1 MLPFLESAAL
11 AEDAIEVGRIL
22 DAWGIKGWF
31 RVQAYSAQPEALFS
45 SKRWFLQPS
54 ERGAKHFEGT
64 AILRIQEAKTHSD
77 HVVARAHDCLDRNA
91 AELLKGARI
100 FVSRSSFPTPLEDEF
115 YWVDLVG
122 LTVINR
128 QGESLGV
135 VVEILSSGAQSVLVI
150 ESPSATAPT
159 APTAPTALLSDTGV
173 TPEAQP
179 SVESTFK
186 PVAKPEPS
194 RMIPFVSQYIDEVK
208 LSERKILVDWLS
220 DY

>member
-11 AEDAIEVGRIL
+11 SEDAIEVGRIL

-45 SKRWFLQPS
+45 SKRWFIQPS

-64 AILRIQEAKTHSD
+64 HILRIQEAKIHSD

-91 AELLKGARI
+91 AELLKGAR
-100 FVSRSSFPTPLEDEF
+100 VYVARSSFPTPLEDEF

-122 LTVINR
+122 LEVINR
-128 QGESLGV
+128 QGESLGLV
-135 VVEILSSGAQSVLVI
+135 VDILSSGPQSVLVI
-150 ESPSATAPT
+150 EPQAAQEVARQDSPVSVVGATQG
-159 APTAPTALLSDTGV
+159 L
-173 TPEAQP
+173 
-179 SVESTFK
+179 
-186 PVAKPEPS
+186 PVSPAAGANTTSPKADAS
-194 RMIPFVSQYIDEVK
+194 RMIPFVSQYIDDVRLAEK
-208 LSERKILVDWLS
+208 KILVDWLP

>member
-45 SKRWFLQPS
+45 SKRWFVQPS
-54 ERGAKHFEGT
+54 GRGAQHFEGT
-64 AILRIQEAKTHSD
+64 ATLRIQEAKTHSD

-91 AELLKGARI
+91 AELLKGARV
-100 FVSRSSFPTPLEDEF
+100 FVARSSFPTPLEDEF

-122 LTVINR
+122 LEVINR

-135 VVEILSSGAQSVLVI
+135 VEEILSSGAQSVLVI
-150 ESPSATAPT
+150 EPFAQTRLASEPALPALSEDASPPKK
-159 APTAPTALLSDTGV
+159 PDT
-173 TPEAQP
+173 T
-179 SVESTFK
+179 
-186 PVAKPEPS
+186 
-194 RMIPFVSQYIDEVK
+194 RMIPFVSQYIDDVR
-208 LSERKILVDWLS
+208 LSERKILVDWLP
-220 DY
+220 DYG

>member
-1 MLPFLESAAL
+1 MLPFLEPAAL

-100 FVSRSSFPTPLEDEF
+100 FVARSSFPTPLEDEF

-159 APTAPTALLSDTGV
+159 AMLGDSVA

-179 SVESTFK
+179 SVESTVQ
-186 PVAKPEPS
+186 PAAKPEPA

-208 LSERKILVDWLS
+208 LSERKILVDWLC

>member
-11 AEDAIEVGRIL
+11 PEDAIEVGRIL

-45 SKRWFLQPS
+45 SKRWFVQPS
-54 ERGAKHFEGT
+54 ERGAQHFEGT
-64 AILRIQEAKTHSD
+64 ATLRIQEAKTHSD

-91 AELLKGARI
+91 AELLKGARV
-100 FVSRSSFPTPLEDEF
+100 FVARSSFPTPLEDEF

-122 LTVINR
+122 LEVINR
-128 QGESLGV
+128 QEESLGV

-150 ESPSATAPT
+150 EPKLLDSAAH
-159 APTAPTALLSDTGV
+159 DT
-173 TPEAQP
+173 EAQGETP
-179 SVESTFK
+179 GGAK
-186 PVAKPEPS
+186 PPKPEPT
-194 RMIPFVSQYIDEVK
+194 RMIPFVSQYIDEVI
-208 LSERKILVDWLS
+208 LSERKIRVDWLS

>member
-1 MLPFLESAAL
+1 MLPFLEPAAL

-100 FVSRSSFPTPLEDEF
+100 FVARSSFPTPLEDEF

-159 APTAPTALLSDTGV
+159 AMLGDSVA

-179 SVESTFK
+179 SVESTVQ
-186 PVAKPEPS
+186 PAAKPEPA

>member
-11 AEDAIEVGRIL
+11 SEDAIEVGRIL

-45 SKRWFLQPS
+45 SKRWFIQPS

-64 AILRIQEAKTHSD
+64 HVLRIQEAKIHSD

-91 AELLKGARI
+91 AELLKGAR
-100 FVSRSSFPTPLEDEF
+100 VYVARSSFPTPLEDEF

-122 LTVINR
+122 LEVINR
-128 QGESLGV
+128 QSESLGLV
-135 VVEILSSGAQSVLVI
+135 VDILSSGAQSVLVI
-150 ESPSATAPT
+150 EPQAAPQDSAVSMVDAAQGLPASPAAGANSTSPKA
-159 APTAPTALLSDTGV
+159 
-173 TPEAQP
+173 EA
-179 SVESTFK
+179 
-186 PVAKPEPS
+186 S
-194 RMIPFVSQYIDEVK
+194 RMIPFVSQYIDDVRLAEK
-208 LSERKILVDWLS
+208 KILVDWLP

>member
-11 AEDAIEVGRIL
+11 PEDAIEVGRIL

-45 SKRWFLQPS
+45 SKRWFIQPS

-64 AILRIQEAKTHSD
+64 AILRIQEAKIHSD

-91 AELLKGARI
+91 AELLKGAR
-100 FVSRSSFPTPLEDEF
+100 VYVARSSFPTPLEDEF

-122 LTVINR
+122 LEVINR
-128 QGESLGV
+128 QGESLGL

-150 ESPSATAPT
+150 EPHAAPLVLPVSVLD
-159 APTAPTALLSDTGV
+159 AALLSPASPT
-173 TPEAQP
+173 TAANTTSPKAEA
-179 SVESTFK
+179 
-186 PVAKPEPS
+186 S
-194 RMIPFVSQYIDEVK
+194 RMIPFVSQYIDDVRLAEK
-208 LSERKILVDWLS
+208 KILVDWLP

>member
-45 SKRWFLQPS
+45 SKRWFLLPP
-54 ERGAKHFEGT
+54 ERGAKHFEGS
-64 AILRIQEAKTHSD
+64 ALLRIQEAKTHSD

-91 AELLKGARI
+91 AELLKGARVFI
-100 FVSRSSFPTPLEDEF
+100 SRQSFPTPSEDEF

-122 LTVINR
+122 LSVINR
-128 QGESLGV
+128 QDEHLGV
-135 VVEILSSGAQSVLVI
+135 VVDILSSGAQSVLVI
-150 ESPSATAPT
+150 EPESPLPPPSEVN
-159 APTAPTALLSDTGV
+159 SS
-173 TPEAQP
+173 PEEGIKAQA
-179 SVESTFK
+179 SK
-186 PVAKPEPS
+186 KEPS

>member
-64 AILRIQEAKTHSD
+64 AILRIQEAKIHSD
-77 HVVARAHDCLDRNA
+77 HIVARAHDCLDRNG
-91 AELLKGARI
+91 AELLKGARV
-100 FVSRSSFPTPLEDEF
+100 FVSRSSFPTPQEDEF

-122 LTVINR
+122 LEVINR
-128 QGESLGV
+128 QEESLGV

-150 ESPSATAPT
+150 EPKLLDSAAH
-159 APTAPTALLSDTGV
+159 DTEAQGE
-173 TPEAQP
+173 TPEGG
-179 SVESTFK
+179 K
-186 PVAKPEPS
+186 PPKPEPT
-194 RMIPFVSQYIDEVK
+194 RMIPFVSQYIDEVI
-208 LSERKILVDWLS
+208 LSERKIRVDWLS

>member
-11 AEDAIEVGRIL
+11 SEDAIEVGRIL

-45 SKRWFLQPS
+45 SKRWFIQPS

-64 AILRIQEAKTHSD
+64 HILRIQEAKIHSD

-91 AELLKGARI
+91 AELLKGAR
-100 FVSRSSFPTPLEDEF
+100 VYVARSSFPTPLEDEF

-122 LTVINR
+122 LEVINR
-128 QGESLGV
+128 QGESLGRV
-135 VVEILSSGAQSVLVI
+135 VDILSSGAQSVLVI
-150 ESPSATAPT
+150 EPQAAPEDLPVSRTDAAQGSTTSPLAGANTTSPKA
-159 APTAPTALLSDTGV
+159 
-173 TPEAQP
+173 EA
-179 SVESTFK
+179 
-186 PVAKPEPS
+186 S
-194 RMIPFVSQYIDEVK
+194 RMIPFVSQYIDEVRLAEK
-208 LSERKILVDWLS
+208 KILVDWLP